1 MTTSSFD
8 FDSVQTPADLA
19 KANDEV
25 KSPLGQA
32 MEAMEEVGFQGSM
45 LMVLWLLNNMSEFHQ
60 DVALDKAEG
69 RRMVASWAYDQG
81 KIDGAMAILRTIDF
95 GQNQSDDSDEEET
108 TEA

>member
-1 MTTSSFD
+1 MTASFN

-32 MEAMEEVGFQGSM
+32 MDCMEDVGFQGSM

-60 DVALDKAEG
+60 DVAMDKAEG

-81 KIDGAMAILRTIDF
+81 KLDSALAILRTIDF
-95 GQNQSDDSDEEET
+95 GQNSNNDEEET
-108 TEA
+108 EA